1 MSFQEHV
8 EQRLAICCSRLQLSN
23 PAKEILR
30 ILIMVDCK
38 DKLAED
44 IQKNDP
50 FARPGVL
57 SWKTLAES
65 VPSNSFAPIEEAV
78 LQLADWGLIQ
88 VVGRSISDPVTP
100 GPSAMRL
107 TYPGRVCVGLSP
119 AHVRHDQTH
128 LTSTGWLILH
138 GASLERLIE
147 DVRTQFKGPLLN
159 MPRSGD
165 VELNRLC
172 GDIAVQLCTFGHA
185 VINAYGSADSLLMYE
200 LLRRTERAVG
210 PRLLLL
216 PEPTHVRSLA
226 IEFGARLR
234 WIEPNRHMRRELVVL
249 DKSTSQSL
257 LSDSTHQEADICGVP
272 DSSIAEPIRCNT
284 LWEDLI
290 MDDKV
295 QFQLEQALKHA
306 QYRLHTLP
314 QMPGFEGRKI
324 GYRLLLS
331 GLPGT
336 GKSMTAEALATA
348 LDAPLVKLDLSSV
361 LSKWLGE
368 TEKLI
373 GQVFDVA
380 EAAGAVL
387 VLDEAEALLRQRNS
401 QGGGGG
407 GLSTGV
413 AYMLTRFDRYTGV
426 LVATTNRIEDLDE
439 AFFRRFDDYAV
450 IPIPDRET
458 RTKMWHQMLF
468 LDKHLDASVD
478 TELLG
483 KNFPIS
489 GGLIKGAAIRAL
501 AWATGLKKN
510 LSTPFVL
517 AALSR
522 ELEKNNMSTN
532 QVLVSQY
539 RDAVEALLDGDIKEL
554 ELMS

>member
-1 MSFQEHV
+1 
-8 EQRLAICCSRLQLSN
+8 
-23 PAKEILR
+23 
-30 ILIMVDCK
+30 
-38 DKLAED
+38 
-44 IQKNDP
+44 
-50 FARPGVL
+50 
-57 SWKTLAES
+57 
-65 VPSNSFAPIEEAV
+65 
-78 LQLADWGLIQ
+78 
-88 VVGRSISDPVTP
+88 
-100 GPSAMRL
+100 
-107 TYPGRVCVGLSP
+107 
-119 AHVRHDQTH
+119 
-128 LTSTGWLILH
+128 
-138 GASLERLIE
+138 
-147 DVRTQFKGPLLN
+147 TQFKGPLLN

-380 EAAGAVL
+380 EAA
-387 VLDEAEALLRQRNS
+387 
-401 QGGGGG
+401 
-407 GLSTGV
+407 
-413 AYMLTRFDRYTGV
+413 
-426 LVATTNRIEDLDE
+426 
-439 AFFRRFDDYAV
+439 
-450 IPIPDRET
+450 
-458 RTKMWHQMLF
+458 
-468 LDKHLDASVD
+468 
-478 TELLG
+478 
-483 KNFPIS
+483 
-489 GGLIKGAAIRAL
+489 
-501 AWATGLKKN
+501 
-510 LSTPFVL
+510 
-517 AALSR
+517 
-522 ELEKNNMSTN
+522 
-532 QVLVSQY
+532 
-539 RDAVEALLDGDIKEL
+539 
-554 ELMS
+554 